1 LLIRFL
7 GDYIVKHINQ
17 NSSLQ
22 EGQSL
27 YLAAL
32 FSNPE
37 TVKMLNQN
45 GMLDCSCLAS
55 TQEEADTRI
64 ILHALYSD
72 KLCQENNVQGRIVVK
87 SPYTDVLVLL
97 VHYFPKM
104 KNTSEL
110 WFQTGFITS
119 TKDCRRHI
127 PVHELCKS
135 LSCVVCEILPAA
147 HALTGCDTTSSFFG
161 IGKKSMV
168 KALKETPNQFSDLS
182 RIECSDIYDSVD
194 LSRKLISRL
203 HDPKGKSKRCHIDLS
218 ELRVKLATVKDSTF
232 VRLPPSED
240 TFKQHVLR
248 SSYQAK
254 IWLNAHIPKPAVGS
268 PLEHGWKEG
277 KFGLEPSDF
286 LQDLV
291 CTCKG
296 RSVCSKGCVCFEQ
309 NLSCTELCPCEAI
322 DLCHN
327 GITHRTGIEDD
338 DA

>member
-1 LLIRFL
+1 MYHLSDSNIIVSRRWHNAQNQQGRSCTSTGTGRFYNTNTGIALLQSINAKRFRTFGEMALDLVKNQISCFQFASVVVDIFDRYDIQNSIKKAERERRSKYVFTAKNYEVIEGRVIPDWKKFISSGENKQSLIRFL

-27 YLAAL
+27 YLAGL

-72 KLCQENNVQGRIVVK
+72 KLYQEKSVQGCIVVK
-87 SPYTDVLVLL
+87 SPDTEVLVLY

-110 WFQTGFITS
+110 LFQTGLITS
-119 TKDCRRHI
+119 TKDCRRYI

-135 LSCVVCEILPAA
+135 VSSVVCEILPDV

-161 IGKKSMV
+161 IGKS
-168 KALKETPNQFSDLS
+168 L
-182 RIECSDIYDSVD
+182 
-194 LSRKLISRL
+194 
-203 HDPKGKSKRCHIDLS
+203 
-218 ELRVKLATVKDSTF
+218 
-232 VRLPPSED
+232 
-240 TFKQHVLR
+240 
-248 SSYQAK
+248 
-254 IWLNAHIPKPAVGS
+254 
-268 PLEHGWKEG
+268 
-277 KFGLEPSDF
+277 
-286 LQDLV
+286 
-291 CTCKG
+291 
-296 RSVCSKGCVCFEQ
+296 CSK
-309 NLSCTELCPCEAI
+309 L
-322 DLCHN
+322 
-327 GITHRTGIEDD
+327 
-338 DA
+338 